1 MIKYNWE
8 KINSE
13 TNGDSNS
20 ILTIVHLLTYKRIP
34 ASRKDKTYKYFGKSF
49 VGDSFLLNPRQLL
62 AERKNYSNKEAAEY
76 IAIASYRNYFNYKQ
90 TGQTTLE
97 LIHLPVTTTI
107 VNRNRMLRIG
117 NGLVHFLFEDNA
129 KWRNKWH

>member
-8 KINSE
+8 KIFRE
-13 TNGDSNS
+13 AKGDSVS
-20 ILTIVHLLTYKRIP
+20 ILTIIHLLTYKRIP

-49 VGDSFLLNPRQLL
+49 LGDSFLLNPRQLL

-76 IAIASYRNYFNYKQ
+76 VAVASYRNFFNYKQ
-90 TGQTTLE
+90 TGETTLE
-97 LIHLPVTTTI
+97 LIHLPVETTI
-107 VNRNRMLRIG
+107 VNRNRLLRID

-129 KWRNKWH
+129 NWRT

>member
-13 TNGDSNS
+13 TKGDSTS

-34 ASRKDKTYKYFGKSF
+34 ASRKDNTYKYFGKSF

-62 AERKNYSNKEAAEY
+62 AERRNYSNKEAAEY
-76 IAIASYRNYFNYKQ
+76 IAVASYRNYFEFMQSGK
-90 TGQTTLE
+90 TTLE
-97 LIHLPVTTTI
+97 LLHLPVDTTI
-107 VNRNRMLRIG
+107 VNRNRLLHLKD
-117 NGLVHFLFEDNA
+117 GLIHFEFEDNA
-129 KWRNKWH
+129 KWRT

>member
-8 KINSE
+8 KIFRE
-13 TNGDSNS
+13 AKGDSVS
-20 ILTIVHLLTYKRIP
+20 ILTIIHLLTYKRIP

-49 VGDSFLLNPRQLL
+49 LGDSFLLNPRQLL

-76 IAIASYRNYFNYKQ
+76 VAVASYRNFFNYKQ
-90 TGQTTLE
+90 TGKTTLE
-97 LIHLPVTTTI
+97 LIHLPVETTI
-107 VNRNRMLRIG
+107 VNRNRLLRID

-129 KWRNKWH
+129 NWRT

>member
-8 KINSE
+8 KIFRE
-13 TNGDSNS
+13 TNGDSTS

-34 ASRKDKTYKYFGKSF
+34 ASKKDKTYKYFGKSF
-49 VGDSFLLNPRQLL
+49 VGNSFLLNPRQLL

-76 IAIASYRNYFNYKQ
+76 IAVASYRNYFNYNR
-90 TGQTTLE
+90 TGETTLE
-97 LIHLPVTTTI
+97 LIHLPVETTI
-107 VNRNRMLRIG
+107 VNRNRMLRIE

-129 KWRNKWH
+129 KWRT

>member
-13 TNGDSNS
+13 TKGDSTS

-34 ASRKDKTYKYFGKSF
+34 ASRKDNTYKYFGKSF

-62 AERKNYSNKEAAEY
+62 AERRNYSNKEAAEY
-76 IAIASYRNYFNYKQ
+76 IAVASYRNYFNYKK

-97 LIHLPVTTTI
+97 LIHLPVDTSI
-107 VNRNRMLRIG
+107 VNRNRLLRIE

-129 KWRNKWH
+129 KWRT

>member
-8 KINSE
+8 KIFRE
-13 TNGDSNS
+13 TNGDSTS

-34 ASRKDKTYKYFGKSF
+34 ASKKDKTYKYFGKSF

-76 IAIASYRNYFNYKQ
+76 IAVASYRNYFNYNR
-90 TGQTTLE
+90 TGETTLE
-97 LIHLPVTTTI
+97 LIHLPVDTTI
-107 VNRNRMLRIG
+107 VNRNRMLRIE

-129 KWRNKWH
+129 KWRT

>member
-13 TNGDSNS
+13 TNGDSTS
-20 ILTIVHLLTYKRIP
+20 ILTIVHLLTYRRIP

-49 VGDSFLLNPRQLL
+49 VGDSFLVNPRQLL
-62 AERKNYSNKEAAEY
+62 AERNKYSNKEAAEY
-76 IAIASYRNYFNYKQ
+76 IAVASYRNYFNYQQ

-97 LIHLPVTTTI
+97 LIHLPVDTTI
-107 VNRNRMLRIG
+107 VNRNRMLRIE

-129 KWRNKWH
+129 KWRT

>member
-8 KINSE
+8 KIFRE
-13 TNGDSNS
+13 TNGDSTS

-34 ASRKDKTYKYFGKSF
+34 ASRKDNTYKYFGKSF

-62 AERKNYSNKEAAEY
+62 AERRNYSNKEAAEY
-76 IAIASYRNYFNYKQ
+76 IAVASYRNYFNYKQ

-107 VNRNRMLRIG
+107 VNRNRLLRIE

-129 KWRNKWH
+129 KWRT

>member
-8 KINSE
+8 KIFRE
-13 TNGDSNS
+13 TNGDSTS

-34 ASRKDKTYKYFGKSF
+34 ASKKDKTYKYFGKSF

-62 AERKNYSNKEAAEY
+62 AERRNYSNKEAAEY
-76 IAIASYRNYFNYKQ
+76 IAVASYRNYFNYNR
-90 TGQTTLE
+90 TGETTLE
-97 LIHLPVTTTI
+97 LIHLPVETTI
-107 VNRNRMLRIG
+107 LNRNRMLRIE

-129 KWRNKWH
+129 KWRT

>member
-13 TNGDSNS
+13 TNGDSTS
-20 ILTIVHLLTYKRIP
+20 ILTIIHLLTYKRIP

-76 IAIASYRNYFNYKQ
+76 IAVASFRNYFYYNQ
-90 TGQTTLE
+90 TGESTLE
-97 LIHLPVTTTI
+97 LIHLPVPTTI
-107 VNRNRMLRIG
+107 VNRNRLLRVE

-129 KWRNKWH
+129 KWRT

>member
-8 KINSE
+8 KIYRE
-13 TNGDSNS
+13 AKGDSVS
-20 ILTIVHLLTYKRIP
+20 ILTIIHLLTYKRIP

-49 VGDSFLLNPRQLL
+49 LGDSFLLNPRQLL

-76 IAIASYRNYFNYKQ
+76 VAVASYRNFFNYKQ
-90 TGQTTLE
+90 TGETTLE
-97 LIHLPVTTTI
+97 LIHLPVETTI
-107 VNRNRMLRIG
+107 VNRNRLLRID

-129 KWRNKWH
+129 NWRT

>member
-8 KINSE
+8 KIFRE
-13 TNGDSNS
+13 TNGDSTS

-34 ASRKDKTYKYFGKSF
+34 ASKKDKTYKYFGKSF

-76 IAIASYRNYFNYKQ
+76 IAVASYRNYFNYNR
-90 TGQTTLE
+90 TGETTLE
-97 LIHLPVTTTI
+97 LIHLPVETTI
-107 VNRNRMLRIG
+107 VNRNRMLRVE

-129 KWRNKWH
+129 KWRT

>member
-13 TNGDSNS
+13 TNGDSVS

-49 VGDSFLLNPRQLL
+49 VGDSFLVNPRQLL

-76 IAIASYRNYFNYKQ
+76 IAVASYRNYFNYKQ

-107 VNRNRMLRIG
+107 VNRNRLLWID

-129 KWRNKWH
+129 KWRT

>member
-13 TNGDSNS
+13 TKGDSTS
-20 ILTIVHLLTYKRIP
+20 ILTIIHLLTYKRIP
-34 ASRKDKTYKYFGKSF
+34 ASRKDNTYKYFGKSF

-62 AERKNYSNKEAAEY
+62 AERRNYSNKEAAEY
-76 IAIASYRNYFNYKQ
+76 IAVASYRNYFNYKK

-97 LIHLPVTTTI
+97 LIHLPVDTSI
-107 VNRNRMLRIG
+107 VNRNRLLRIE

-129 KWRNKWH
+129 KWRT

>member
-107 VNRNRMLRIG
+107 VNRNRMLRIE

-129 KWRNKWH
+129 KWRT

>member
-8 KINSE
+8 KINRE
-13 TNGDSNS
+13 AKGDSVS
-20 ILTIVHLLTYKRIP
+20 ILTIIHLLTYKRIP

-49 VGDSFLLNPRQLL
+49 LGQSFLLNPRQLL
-62 AERKNYSNKEAAEY
+62 AERRYYSNKEAAEY
-76 IAIASYRNYFNYKQ
+76 VAVASYRNYFDYRR

-97 LIHLPVTTTI
+97 LIHLPVNETI
-107 VNRNRMLRIG
+107 VNRNRLLRIE

-129 KWRNKWH
+129 NWRT